1 MRKIILLSIFALIF
15 SVSYSQSKITGGF
28 NLNIEQS
35 PWQVLLMSDGSYVCG
50 GIIITPSY
58 ILTAKHCVDLGA
70 RRIIKKKTGVTCKH
84 EITSSNIHSVNQIIL
99 HSTLDVALL

>member
-50 GIIITPSY
+50 GII
-58 ILTAKHCVDLGA
+58 H
-70 RRIIKKKTGVTCKH
+70 
-84 EITSSNIHSVNQIIL
+84 
-99 HSTLDVALL
+99 